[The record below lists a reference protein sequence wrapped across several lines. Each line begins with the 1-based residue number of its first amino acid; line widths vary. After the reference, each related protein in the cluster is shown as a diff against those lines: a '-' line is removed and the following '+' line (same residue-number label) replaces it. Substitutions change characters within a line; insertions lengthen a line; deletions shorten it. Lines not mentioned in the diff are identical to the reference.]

1 MHYGQIMSQR
11 LPFKLTEETV
21 RNAGLRSE
29 DVGYWCLLVDGCYHL
44 FEREDQALQAYE
56 KLMHGVLVR

>member
-1 MHYGQIMSQR
+1 MPYGQVMSQR

-21 RNAGLRSE
+21 RDAGLRPD

-56 KLMHGVLVR
+56 KLKYGVLVR